1 MAAYFKEGM
10 TGIPDREGALGGVFK
25 KSGEE
30 ENFNSGKT
38 LEVLEICRLAVSL
51 EVENHSGR
59 CEDLLG

>member
-1 MAAYFKEGM
+1 MTAYFKEVM
-10 TGIPDREGALGGVFK
+10 TGVPDGEGTLGGVFE

-30 ENFNSGKT
+30 EHLNSGKT

-59 CEDLLG
+59 C